1 VKIAESNSRTSRRT
15 MRLALALAKK
25 GNGKVFPNPMVGCV
39 IVDGDAIVGRGYH
52 KYFGGPHAEI
62 CALTQAGKKANGSTM
77 YVTLEPCNHVGKT
90 PPCTDAIIR
99 SGVKRVVVAS
109 LDPDAKVRGKGIKK
123 LRDSS
128 VEVTAGLM
136 KREATKLNAHYM
148 KSRRDTKALVIVK
161 AAMSADGKIATRI
174 GDSKWIS
181 SRRSRAF
188 VHKLRSTVDAI
199 VVGHNTTVRDNPRLT
214 SHGAGR
220 NPVRVILDA
229 NLRVPLR
236 SNIFDGKAPT
246 IVLHTASSSKEKLKR
261 LQKKRIITVRM
272 PHRSGTIGFRDIIA
286 KLKQFSLERILIE
299 GGGETIASAFESGVV
314 TDLVLFIA
322 PKIIGGRT
330 AITPVEGL
338 GIADV
343 RNSLKLHDLTIAK
356 IGPDIMLTAKV
367 HSN

>member
-1 VKIAESNSRTSRRT
+1 MTESERRGSQRN
-15 MRLALALAKK
+15 MRLALSLARK
-25 GNGKVFPNPMVGCV
+25 GEGKVFPNPMVGCV
-39 IVDGDAIVGRGYH
+39 IVNGDAIVGRGYH
-52 KYFGGPHAEI
+52 QYFGGPHAEI
-62 CALTQAGKKANGSTM
+62 RALTQAGKKAYGSTM
-77 YVTLEPCNHVGKT
+77 YVTLEPCNHTGKT

-99 SGVKRVVVAS
+99 AGVKRVFVAS
-109 LDPDAKVRGKGIKK
+109 LDPDGKVRGKGIKK

-128 VEVTAGLM
+128 VEVAVGLM

-148 KSRRDTKALVIVK
+148 KSRRNTKAVVIVK

-181 SRRSRAF
+181 SRRSRTF

-199 VVGHNTTVRDNPRLT
+199 VVGHNTIVRDNPHLT
-214 SHGAGR
+214 SHGAGH

-236 SNIFDGKAPT
+236 SNILNSRDPT
-246 IVLHTASSSKEKLKR
+246 IVLFTGSPAKARLDRLRKR
-261 LQKKRIITVRM
+261 RIITVRM
-272 PHRSGTIGFRDIIA
+272 PHRGGRIGFRNVIA

-338 GIADV
+338 GIAHV
-343 RNSLKLHDLTIAK
+343 RNSLKLHYLKIAK

-367 HSN
+367 KGN